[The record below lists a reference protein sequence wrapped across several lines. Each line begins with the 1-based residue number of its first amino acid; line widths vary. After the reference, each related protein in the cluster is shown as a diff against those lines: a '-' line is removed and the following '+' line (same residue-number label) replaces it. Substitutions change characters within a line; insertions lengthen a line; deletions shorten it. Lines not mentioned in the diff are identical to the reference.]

1 MGTSITLPIQNL
13 KAADLLNVCC
23 GIQKECCP
31 SFIAGGCANI
41 VPVQDFCEVPRH
53 DLGAF
58 MEITVFP
65 ASRGSTG
72 RKKEES
78 THFQPITCYGW
89 FLPDAIPSWQ
99 SLKPKQFLRHP
110 FDLTKRETFE
120 GAMPWSSVIK
130 SVRGTQ

>member
-1 MGTSITLPIQNL
+1 MCAAVFRRNTAPLLMLEVVPTLSQ
-13 KAADLLNVCC
+13 CR
-23 GIQKECCP
+23 
-31 SFIAGGCANI
+31 
-41 VPVQDFCEVPRH
+41 DFCEVPRH
-53 DLGAF
+53 DPGAF
-58 MEITVFP
+58 MEIVVFP
-65 ASRGSTG
+65 ASSGSTG

-78 THFQPITCYGW
+78 AHFQPITCYVW

-110 FDLTKRETFE
+110 FDLTKRETSE